1 MKKYWSFSLFLL
13 LVLSFAVPAL
23 AKGKGAPTAPGKYT
37 DWSGEIDELEV
48 AETFKVADYGKVVIE
63 PFDTSSTP
71 LPESDDN
78 TYEPVKKI
86 LGQVTP
92 PFVEGLQ
99 GEFSTLP
106 VSLKAGGD
114 AEPKTLLVR
123 GKVLEM
129 DPGSQAARYWGGFGA
144 GAARTRIAAEVVD
157 AATGKVLLRFTQERR
172 SGVGMM
178 GGDYVK
184 LMNRNLRTIGE
195 DLALVLKA
203 F

>member
-1 MKKYWSFSLFLL
+1 MKKYWFFSLSLL
-13 LVLSFAVPAL
+13 LILAFAVPAL
-23 AKGKGAPTAPGKYT
+23 AKGKGAPAAPGKYT

-48 AETFKVADYGKVVIE
+48 AEAFKVADYSKLIVE

-86 LGQVTP
+86 LAQVTP
-92 PFVEGLQ
+92 PVVEGLQ
-99 GEFSTLP
+99 GEFSALP

-129 DPGSQAARYWGGFGA
+129 DPGSKAARYWAGFGA
-144 GAARTRIAAEVVD
+144 GAARAKVSGEVVD

-178 GGDYVK
+178 GGDYEK